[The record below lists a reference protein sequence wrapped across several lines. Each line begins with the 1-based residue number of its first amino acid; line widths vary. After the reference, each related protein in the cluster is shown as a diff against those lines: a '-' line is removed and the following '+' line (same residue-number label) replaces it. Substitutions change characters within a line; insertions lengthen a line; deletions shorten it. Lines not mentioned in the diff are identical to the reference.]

1 MGSNPPANSSLTK
14 FARCRHY
21 MNSVSRGKKSECR
34 RKEKEGGGEDRK
46 ASSHFSLAPSLPV
59 WFLPVFFFCSLLFC
73 CSKLTGTGFTG
84 GTASYLIW
92 LSFSPFP
99 HFCLC
104 VVPIHPRSILGGNFC
119 VNYKE
124 SRGERSEATFL
135 SLFFFPSLSAHDL
148 PSFSSY
154 PSCRSC
160 LFGRLNLGKTRGGGS
175 LCLMIMIIGY
185 PAWGQQWTLNLP

>member
-1 MGSNPPANSSLTK
+1 MPALCELCEQGQK
-14 FARCRHY
+14 K
-21 MNSVSRGKKSECR
+21 VSAEGK
-34 RKEKEGGGEDRK
+34 RKREGEGERTGKPRVIFRK
-46 ASSHFSLAPSLPV
+46 KPSLPV
-59 WFLPVFFFCSLLFC
+59 WFLPVFLFCSLLFC

-124 SRGERSEATFL
+124 SRGERSDIPF
-135 SLFFFPSLSAHDL
+135 SLFL
-148 PSFSSY
+148 PI
-154 PSCRSC
+154 
-160 LFGRLNLGKTRGGGS
+160 T
-175 LCLMIMIIGY
+175 LCTWAAFILIT
-185 PAWGQQWTLNLP
+185 PFLPLLLVR